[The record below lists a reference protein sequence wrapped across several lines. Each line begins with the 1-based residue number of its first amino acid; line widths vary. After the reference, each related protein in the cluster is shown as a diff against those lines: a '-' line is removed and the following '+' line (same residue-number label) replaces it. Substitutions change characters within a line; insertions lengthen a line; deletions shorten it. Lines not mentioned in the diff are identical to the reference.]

1 MVEFKLIRE
10 LWVHISKQRKKQFY
24 FLFVLI
30 FLGSLFEFVSI
41 GLLIPFITAISNPGV
56 IFENEY
62 ANPIIIYLNI
72 ASEQDLLITMV
83 FLFASAALLSGI
95 LRVLLIRNISKL
107 SYLTGADLNIDI
119 YKRTLSQNYEAHIGA
134 DKSEVINK
142 VINKTRL
149 IVTGVIYPSLTI
161 LSSFFIGVVILALLI
176 VVSPITTI
184 IVVSFI
190 GTIYIFIIKFTRV
203 NLSHKSEIIAKN
215 SSRLVLFVQE
225 SLGSIRDIII
235 DNAHAKFYQKFD
247 NIDLPLQKAESDI
260 LFIGQSPKYLMESA
274 GMILI
279 AIIAFFLAK
288 DSQNFDQALPVLAV
302 MALSAQKLLPLVQQ
316 IYFGVSSVRGVGKSL
331 EDVLSILR
339 MPINDYGK
347 SSNRNNLPFLKNIEL
362 RNISYRYPNEI
373 KDVFTN
379 INLKINHGDCVGII
393 GDSGCGK
400 STLLDIIMGLLS
412 PSSGEYYVDGTKLNK
427 KNLHAWQANIAHVPQ
442 SIFLTNESIE
452 KNIAFLD
459 EQNDI
464 DQDLLKKVINDSQL
478 NEFLLKSS
486 KEPKK
491 YIGDM
496 GEKLSGG
503 QRQRVGLARAM
514 YKKPA
519 VFILDEATSAL
530 DKKTEEK
537 IVESIFKSYRGS
549 TIIMVA
555 HRLTSLKNCN
565 KIFKF
570 KKNKLIS
577 IGSYEEN
584 LNVNR

>member
-1 MVEFKLIRE
+1 MEFKLIKE
-10 LWVHISKQRKKQFY
+10 LWIHISNQRKKQFY

-30 FLGSLFEFVSI
+30 FLGSLSEFISI
-41 GLLIPFITAISNPGV
+41 GLLIPFITAISNPEI
-56 IFENEY
+56 IFDNKY
-62 ANPIIIYLNI
+62 AYPLITYLNI
-72 ASEQDLLITMV
+72 TSNHDLLISMV
-83 FLFASAALLSGI
+83 VLFASAAFISGI
-95 LRVLLIRNISKL
+95 LRVMLIRNISKL
-107 SYLTGADLNIDI
+107 SYMTGADLNINI

-142 VINKTRL
+142 IINKTRL
-149 IVTGVIYPSLTI
+149 IVTGVIYPLLTI
-161 LSSFFIGVVILALLI
+161 LSSFIIGSVILALLI
-176 VVSPITTI
+176 FVSPVTTI
-184 IVVSFI
+184 LVVSFI
-190 GTIYIFIIKFTRV
+190 GLIYILIIKFTRV
-203 NLSHKSEIIAKN
+203 NLSQKSEVIAKN
-215 SSRLVLFVQE
+215 SSKLVLFIQE
-225 SLGSIRDIII
+225 SLGNIRDIII
-235 DNAHAKFYQKFD
+235 DNAHTKFYQKFSD
-247 NIDLPLQKAESDI
+247 IDYPLQKSESDI

-288 DSQNFDQALPVLAV
+288 ESQNFDQALPVLAV

-316 IYFGVSSVRGVGKSL
+316 IYYGFSSVRGVGKSL
-331 EDVLSILR
+331 EDVLIILR

-347 SSNRNNLPFLKNIEL
+347 KHNLKKFLFSKNIEL
-362 RNISYRYPNEI
+362 KNITYRYPNESEDALS
-373 KDVFTN
+373 K
-379 INLKINHGDCVGII
+379 INLKINYGDCIGII

-412 PSSGEYYVDGTKLNK
+412 PSSGEFYVDGTKLNK
-427 KNLHAWQANIAHVPQ
+427 QTLKTWQSNIAHVPQ

-452 KNIAFLD
+452 KNIVFLD
-459 EQNDI
+459 EEVDI
-464 DQDLLKKVINDSQL
+464 DNELLRKVINDSQL
-478 NEFLLKSS
+478 GEFLFKLSS
-486 KEPKK
+486 QSRAT
-491 YIGDM
+491 IGDM

-537 IVESIFKSYRGS
+537 IVESIFKSYKGS
-549 TIIMVA
+549 TVIMVA

-570 KKNKLIS
+570 ENNKLVN
-577 IGSYEEN
+577 IGSYKEN
-584 LNVNR
+584 FNDN